1 MAERAAAAGV
11 DFRPHFKTH
20 QSTVVGN
27 WVRDA
32 GVSGITVT
40 SPSMGAYFARDG
52 WRDMTIAFPFYPGM
66 IRELQELEQLAALR
80 LFVNNTEQVQLI
92 NRDLQNRTMIYIEID
107 AGYGRSGVPAGDSET
122 IDALIKMISKSEKTE
137 FHGFYIHDGGT
148 YAARSESEIEKM
160 IKPSADALVR
170 LKSDYPEARISLGDT
185 PSASKSDRIHEMD
198 EITPG
203 NFVFYDWMQVNI
215 GSCSLDDVALFALLP
230 AAQSIADGKKA
241 ILHGGAVHL
250 SKDTI
255 QVNGSTTYGQAV
267 ELNSD
272 KTEAIEGTY
281 LSALSQEHGTLTGYN
296 HVQHDPVWICP
307 VHSCLTA
314 NLFSHYTTSDGK
326 KIEKR
331 VLS

>member
-1 MAERAAAAGV
+1 MADRAAAAGV

-27 WVRDA
+27 WVRDS
-32 GVSGITVT
+32 GVTGITVT

-66 IRELQELEQLAALR
+66 IRELQELEQMTSLR
-80 LFVNNTEQVQLI
+80 LFVNNADQVQLI
-92 NRDLQNRTMIYIEID
+92 NRDLQNRTKIYIEID
-107 AGYGRSGVPAGDSET
+107 AGYGRSGVPANDRKSIEHLVK
-122 IDALIKMISKSEKTE
+122 IISKGEKTE

-148 YAARSESEIEKM
+148 YAARSENEIEEI
-160 IKPSADALVR
+160 IKPSADALIQ
-170 LKSDYPEARISLGDT
+170 LKSDFPEAKISLGDT
-185 PSASKSDRIHEMD
+185 PSASKSDRIKEMD

-215 GSCSLDDVALFALLP
+215 GSCSLNDVALFAVLP
-230 AAQSIADGKKA
+230 AAQVIAGGIKA

-255 QVNGSTTYGQAV
+255 QLNGKPTYGQAV
-267 ELNSD
+267 KFNSD
-272 KTEAIEGTY
+272 KIEVIEGAY
-281 LSALSQEHGTLTGYN
+281 LSALSQEHGTLTGYDKL
-296 HVQHDPVWICP
+296 QQDPVWVCP

-314 NLFSHYTTSDGK
+314 NLVSHYTTTDGQ
-326 KIEKR
+326 IIDKR
-331 VLS
+331 ILS